1 MTNAA
6 RKDMAPAF
14 PPRLMTVE
22 QACYYVSLGRT
33 TLRDYGPTPV
43 RFGSRIMY
51 DIIDLNRWV
60 DSMKGK
66 PLTPEQT
73 QAEGLSVEE
82 RIARRMQGHG

>member
-1 MTNAA
+1 MKAAA

-22 QACYYVSLGRT
+22 QACYYLSIGRT
-33 TLRDYGPTPV
+33 TLRDCGPAPK
-43 RFGSRIMY
+43 RFGSRVMY
-51 DIIDLNRWV
+51 DIIDLDRWA
-60 DSMKGK
+60 DSLDGK

-73 QAEGLSVEE
+73 KAEGLSVEE